1 MSMPQDLV
9 LIRHGQS
16 EANVRQKASK
26 RGDDTLFTDDLV
38 TVPDNS
44 WRLTALGALQA
55 QEAGR
60 HLEAMFPQ
68 GFDRYIVSPF
78 MRTRETAANLGLE
91 GAEWEENR
99 IIRERSW
106 GEIDGLSIK
115 EFKKKYRL
123 NALYKEKD
131 PIYWAPPA
139 GESLAA
145 VVENRSSNFLRG
157 LSRDSSG
164 ARVLA
169 VTHGEFITST
179 RMLIEQWSDEQFH
192 IMDADDAQRTRNCV
206 MVHYTRRNPETGK
219 LSDRFRWVKL
229 AYPDLN
235 HGENRGIQ
243 EGSWTE
249 FAGAQKVSNRELLN
263 LVESQE
269 RRLAEADAIRAAQTG
284 AIDIPVSS

>member
-26 RGDDTLFTDDLV
+26 RGDNSLFTDDLV

-44 WRLTALGALQA
+44 WRLTELGANQAKTAGTYLQ
-55 QEAGR
+55 EK
-60 HLEAMFPQ
+60 FSQ

-78 MRTRETAANLGLE
+78 MRTRETAANLQLPE
-91 GAEWEENR
+91 ATWEENR

-106 GEIDGLSIK
+106 GEIDGLSVA
-115 EFKKKYRL
+115 EFERDYPN
-123 NALYKEKD
+123 NALLKKKD

-139 GESLAA
+139 GESLAT
-145 VVENRSSNFLRG
+145 VVENRASNFLRG

-179 RMLIEQWSDEQFH
+179 RMLIERWADEKFH
-192 IMDADDAQRTRNCV
+192 EIEEDPTQKIRNCL

-219 LSDRFRWVKL
+219 LADRFRWVKL
-229 AYPDLN
+229 AYPKGNEVVESDW
-235 HGENRGIQ
+235 
-243 EGSWTE
+243 SE
-249 FAGAQKVSNRELLN
+249 FDSARRLTNEQLLN

-269 RRLAEADAIRAAQTG
+269 RRLVDIDKIKSKNGHSEGSKSKDAASTN
-284 AIDIPVSS
+284 